1 MAVMAV
7 ISHESVRIQVNQLL
21 DWRGVPV
28 ASGRGKSHKVTYADI
43 LRDLEPLN
51 EGRDKGD
58 RITHDSL
65 WIHAKRHHDLA
76 GVAAYWSTRMHKELR
91 KASGDDGVVE
101 PSRTGP
107 KN

>member
-1 MAVMAV
+1 MAEQRYQAVMAVMAV
-7 ISHESVRIQVNQLL
+7 IGHKTCASRSIGFF

-76 GVAAYWSTRMHKELR
+76 GVAAY
-91 KASGDDGVVE
+91 
-101 PSRTGP
+101 
-107 KN
+107 